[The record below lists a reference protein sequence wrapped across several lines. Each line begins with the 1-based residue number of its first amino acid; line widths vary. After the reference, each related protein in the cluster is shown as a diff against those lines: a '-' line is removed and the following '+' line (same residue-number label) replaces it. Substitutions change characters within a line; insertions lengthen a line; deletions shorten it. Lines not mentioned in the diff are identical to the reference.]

1 MVPTGLQHDDDKYDE
16 YVVIDG
22 ALEKVGDWE
31 VNLSNYYTK
40 AETDQKIA
48 DAVKAATGD
57 TSAASVLAALNA
69 YKTSNDERVK
79 KIEDDVAALKAIQ
92 AEKNVINSV
101 SEEFNISD
109 TRKLSVNA
117 ISVAKI
123 TGLQDILDS
132 HDTRIETLENVINN
146 DTTGLITKI
155 TSLEEITNSLETT
168 YVKIADF
175 NAVVGNLEQMKN
187 DNRNILADIGE
198 LQDSLTWKDIKQ

>member
-31 VNLSNYYTK
+31 VNLSNYYTRV
-40 AETDQKIA
+40 ETDQKIA

-69 YKTSNDERVK
+69 YKTSNDSRVK
-79 KIEDDVAALKAIQ
+79 IIEDDVAALKTVQ

-101 SEEFNISD
+101 SDEFSISD
-109 TRKLSVNA
+109 TRKLSVNT

-123 TGLQDILDS
+123 TGLQDTINS
-132 HDTRIETLENVINN
+132 QNTRIESLETIINN
-146 DTTGLITKI
+146 DTTGLAAKVASLEKI
-155 TSLEEITNSLETT
+155 TSSLDTT
-168 YVKIADF
+168 YVKITDF
-175 NAVVGNLEQMKN
+175 NTVVGDLEQMKA
-187 DNRNILADIGE
+187 DNRNILTDIGE
-198 LQDSLTWKDIKQ
+198 LQDSLTWKDIQQ

>member
-69 YKTSNDERVK
+69 YKTSNDTRVK
-79 KIEDDVAALKAIQ
+79 TVEDEVAALKAIQ

-101 SEEFNISD
+101 SDEFSISD

-123 TGLQDILDS
+123 TGLQDTLDS
-132 HDTRIETLENVINN
+132 QNTRI
-146 DTTGLITKI
+146 G
-155 TSLEEITNSLETT
+155 SLETIINSLDTT
-168 YVKIADF
+168 YVKIMDF
-175 NAVVGNLEQMKN
+175 NAVVGDLEQMKA
-187 DNRNILADIGE
+187 DNRNILTDIGE
-198 LQDSLTWKDIKQ
+198 LQNSLTWKEIKE

>member
-1 MVPTGLQHDDDKYDE
+1 MVPTGLQHDDDKYYE

-31 VNLSNYYTK
+31 VNLFNYYTK

-48 DAVKAATGD
+48 EAVKAATGD

-101 SEEFNISD
+101 SDEFNISD

-123 TGLQDILDS
+123 TGLQDTLDS

-146 DTTGLITKI
+146 DTIGLITKI

-175 NAVVGNLEQMKN
+175 NTVVGNLEQMKN

>member
-69 YKTSNDERVK
+69 YKTSNDARVK
-79 KIEDDVAALKAIQ
+79 TVEDEVAALKAIQ

-101 SEEFNISD
+101 SDEFSISD
-109 TRKLSVNA
+109 IRKLSVNA

-123 TGLQDILDS
+123 TGLQDTLDS
-132 HDTRIETLENVINN
+132 QNTRIGNLETLIN
-146 DTTGLITKI
+146 DSTTGLAAKV
-155 TSLEEITNSLETT
+155 TSLEKITNSLDTT
-168 YVKIADF
+168 YVKIIDF
-175 NAVVGNLEQMKN
+175 NAVVGDLEQMKA
-187 DNRNILADIGE
+187 DNRNILTDIGE
-198 LQDSLTWKDIKQ
+198 LQDSLTWKEIKE

>member
-69 YKTSNDERVK
+69 YKTSNDARVK
-79 KIEDDVAALKAIQ
+79 TVEDEVAALKAIQ

-101 SEEFNISD
+101 SDEFSISD
-109 TRKLSVNA
+109 VRKLSVNA

-123 TGLQDILDS
+123 TGLQDTLDS
-132 HDTRIETLENVINN
+132 QNTRIGNLETLIN
-146 DTTGLITKI
+146 DSTTGLAAKV
-155 TSLEEITNSLETT
+155 TSLEKITNSLDTT
-168 YVKIADF
+168 YVKIIDF
-175 NAVVGNLEQMKN
+175 NAVVGDLEQMKA
-187 DNRNILADIGE
+187 DNRNILTDIGE
-198 LQDSLTWKDIKQ
+198 LQDSLTWKEIKG